1 MSRVNTPK
9 LTEQG
14 KKDLENGYRS
24 DKSHAFR
31 LRCQLILLK
40 SESRNSIDVA
50 SIVKMCEMSVNNWV
64 NRYKKYGIEG
74 LRTKPGR
81 GRKPHL
87 NKELDEASILEA
99 VKDNRQRVETAKAE
113 WEASQQG
120 NRSVSRET
128 FRRFLKALVGN
139 TSEFGA
145 GAKVNPTQNCTDS
158 K

>member
-1 MSRVNTPK
+1 M
-9 LTEQG
+9 
-14 KKDLENGYRS
+14 
-24 DKSHAFR
+24 
-31 LRCQLILLK
+31 
-40 SESRNSIDVA
+40 
-50 SIVKMCEMSVNNWV
+50 
-64 NRYKKYGIEG
+64 
-74 LRTKPGR
+74 
-81 GRKPHL
+81 
-87 NKELDEASILEA
+87 DEASILEA

-128 FRRFLKALVGN
+128 FRRFLKALAGN